1 MPKLTDDT
9 FWTIID
15 ETAPTC
21 QTVGSRT
28 YRSQYVDVTIEL
40 EKLEHNYKW
49 TITTAPTLTEKGS
62 AEGVCDCE
70 DTTEV
75 DLEVLTDSDVWEI
88 TEETAPTYNEKG
100 SVVYH
105 SIYGDVTL
113 ETAKKV
119 APYDNKT
126 YSSFHMTL
134 MMMKAVI
141 KMV

>member
-1 MPKLTDDT
+1 M
-9 FWTIID
+9 
-15 ETAPTC
+15 
-21 QTVGSRT
+21 
-28 YRSQYVDVTIEL
+28 
-40 EKLEHNYKW
+40 
-49 TITTAPTLTEKGS
+49 
-62 AEGVCDCE
+62 
-70 DTTEV
+70 
-75 DLEVLTDSDVWEI
+75 EVLTDSDVWEI

-141 KMV
+141 KWCN